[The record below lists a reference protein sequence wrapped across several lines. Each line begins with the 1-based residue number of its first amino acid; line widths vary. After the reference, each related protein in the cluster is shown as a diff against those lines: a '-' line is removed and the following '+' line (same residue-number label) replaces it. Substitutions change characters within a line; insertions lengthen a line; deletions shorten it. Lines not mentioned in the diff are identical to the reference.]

1 MRYFVTGGA
10 GFIGSNYVN
19 YLLNDVEDV
28 SKVTVYDNL
37 TYASN
42 IKNLSANEKD
52 PRFNFI
58 KGDICDYEFLKH
70 NISNHDVLVNFA
82 AESHVDRSILDS
94 RDFVQTNL
102 LGTNCILEASRL
114 AKISKI
120 VQISTDE
127 VYGSRKVGS
136 FTEEDALAPNSP
148 YAASKAG
155 ADLLCRSYSVTHD
168 MDIRITRSCNNYG
181 LFQYPEKVIPV
192 FINAILNEEE
202 LPIYGSGNNIREW
215 IHVSDNCQAIQMVL
229 ESGSKGE
236 IYNIGSG
243 WHLSNNELASKILES
258 SKNSRSKIKFIADR
272 KGHDFRYSVNFEKIS
287 KLGFRPKVDFL
298 QGLEMTIAWYENN
311 RNWWNR

>member
-42 IKNLSANEKD
+42 TKNLSANEKD
-52 PRFNFI
+52 PRFNFV
-58 KGDICDYEFLKH
+58 KGDICDFDFLKH
-70 NISNHDVLVNFA
+70 KISNHDVLINFA

-114 AKISKI
+114 AKILKI

-136 FTEEDALAPNSP
+136 FTEEDALSPNSP

-192 FINAILNEEE
+192 FINAMLNEQE
-202 LPIYGSGNNIREW
+202 LPIYGSGDNVREW
-215 IHVSDNCQAIQMVL
+215 IHVSDNCRAIQMVL

-243 WHLSNNELASKILES
+243 WHLSNNELASKVLES
-258 SKNSRSKIKFIADR
+258 SKNSSSKIKYIADR

-287 KLGFRPKVDFL
+287 KLGFRPKIDFL

-311 RNWWNR
+311 RNWWKQ

>member
-28 SKVTVYDNL
+28 SIVTVYDNL

-42 IKNLSANEKD
+42 IKNLSANEID

-58 KGDICDYEFLKH
+58 KGDICDFDFLKH
-70 NISNHDVLVNFA
+70 KISNHDVLVNFA

-192 FINAILNEEE
+192 FINAMLNEEE

-215 IHVSDNCQAIQMVL
+215 IHVSDNCRAIQMVL

-243 WHLSNNELASKILES
+243 WNLSNNELASKILES

-311 RNWWNR
+311 RNWWKQ

>member
-1 MRYFVTGGA
+1 MQYFVTGGA

-42 IKNLSANEKD
+42 LNNLSTNEKD

-58 KGDICDYEFLKH
+58 KGDICDFDFLKH
-70 NISNHDVLVNFA
+70 KISNHDVLVNFA

-94 RDFVQTNL
+94 RDFIQTNL

-136 FTEEDALAPNSP
+136 FAEEDVLAPNSP

-192 FINAILNEEE
+192 FINAMLNGEE

-215 IHVSDNCQAIQMVL
+215 IHVSDNCRAIQMVL

-311 RNWWNR
+311 RNWWK